1 MTDDFAASNVAKNLG
16 IKVIPLMTKGI
27 KTVGKSLPRGL
38 KTILKK
44 GGHNYSSMINN
55 WTSLVGKKISD
66 VAYPKSIKTG
76 KELRN
81 GILILNVDHGD
92 QLFVEYSK
100 KDIIDKINAFFGYQ
114 FIKEVRLVLIKR
126 KTDKKEKHKID
137 KDKSIK
143 YGKKIKE
150 IQDSNLKRNLSN
162 LIDVFSAKK

>member
-1 MTDDFAASNVAKNLG
+1 MHGKKNY
-16 IKVIPLMTKGI
+16 INKSAYSIQGI

-44 GGHNYSSMINN
+44 GGYNYSSMINN

-76 KELRN
+76 KELKN

-100 KDIIDKINAFFGYQ
+100 KDIIDKINTFFGYQ

-126 KTDKKEKHKID
+126 FI
-137 KDKSIK
+137 I
-143 YGKKIKE
+143 
-150 IQDSNLKRNLSN
+150 
-162 LIDVFSAKK
+162 

>member
-1 MTDDFAASNVAKNLG
+1 MHGKKNY
-16 IKVIPLMTKGI
+16 INKSTYSIQGI
-27 KTVGKSLPRGL
+27 KTVGKSLPHGL

-44 GGHNYSSMINN
+44 GGYNYSSMINN
-55 WTSLVGKKISD
+55 WTNLVGKKISD
-66 VAYPKSIKTG
+66 VTYPKSIKTG
-76 KELRN
+76 RELRN

-162 LIDVFSAKK
+162 LIYVFSAKK

>member
-1 MTDDFAASNVAKNLG
+1 MHSKKNY
-16 IKVIPLMTKGI
+16 INKSAYSIQGI

-44 GGHNYSSMINN
+44 GGYNYSSMINN
-55 WTSLVGKKISD
+55 WVSLVGKKISD

-76 KELRN
+76 RELRN
-81 GILILNVDHGD
+81 GVLILNVDHGD

>member
-1 MTDDFAASNVAKNLG
+1 MHSKKNY
-16 IKVIPLMTKGI
+16 INKSAYSIQGI

-44 GGHNYSSMINN
+44 GGYNYSSMINN
-55 WTSLVGKKISD
+55 WTNLVGKKISD

-126 KTDKKEKHKID
+126 KTDKKEKYKID

-150 IQDSNLKRNLSN
+150 IQDSNLKRNLNN

>member
-1 MTDDFAASNVAKNLG
+1 MHSKKNY
-16 IKVIPLMTKGI
+16 INKYAYSIQGI
-27 KTVGKSLPRGL
+27 KTVGKSFPRGL

-81 GILILNVDHGD
+81 GILILNVNHGD

-100 KDIIDKINAFFGYQ
+100 KDIIDKINTFFGYR

-126 KTDKKEKHKID
+126 KTDQKEKHKID

>member
-1 MTDDFAASNVAKNLG
+1 MHGKKNY
-16 IKVIPLMTKGI
+16 INKSAYSIQGI

-44 GGHNYSSMINN
+44 GGYNYSSMINN
-55 WTSLVGKKISD
+55 WTNLVGKKISD

-81 GILILNVDHGD
+81 GILILNVNHGD

-162 LIDVFSAKK
+162 FIDVFSAKK

>member
-1 MTDDFAASNVAKNLG
+1 MHGKKNY
-16 IKVIPLMTKGI
+16 INKSAYSIQGI

-55 WTSLVGKKISD
+55 WTNLVGKKISD

-76 KELRN
+76 RELRN

-100 KDIIDKINAFFGYQ
+100 KYVIDKINAFFGYQ

>member
-1 MTDDFAASNVAKNLG
+1 MHDKKNY
-16 IKVIPLMTKGI
+16 INKSAYSIQGI

-44 GGHNYSSMINN
+44 GGYNYSSMINN
-55 WTSLVGKKISD
+55 WTNLVGKKISD

-76 KELRN
+76 RELRN

-100 KDIIDKINAFFGYQ
+100 KDVIDKINAFFGYQ

>member
-1 MTDDFAASNVAKNLG
+1 MHGKKNY
-16 IKVIPLMTKGI
+16 INKSTYSIQGI

-44 GGHNYSSMINN
+44 GGYNYSSMINN
-55 WTSLVGKKISD
+55 WTNLVGKNISD

-76 KELRN
+76 RELRN
-81 GILILNVDHGD
+81 GVLILNVDHGD

>member
-1 MTDDFAASNVAKNLG
+1 MHDKKNY
-16 IKVIPLMTKGI
+16 INKSAYSIQGI

-44 GGHNYSSMINN
+44 GGYNYSSMINN
-55 WTSLVGKKISD
+55 WTNLVGKKISD

-76 KELRN
+76 RELRN

-100 KDIIDKINAFFGYQ
+100 KDVIDKINAFFGYQ

-126 KTDKKEKHKID
+126 KTDKKEEHKID

>member
-1 MTDDFAASNVAKNLG
+1 MHDKKNY
-16 IKVIPLMTKGI
+16 INKSAYSIQGI

-55 WTSLVGKKISD
+55 WASLVGKKISD

-76 KELRN
+76 KELIN
-81 GILILNVDHGD
+81 GILILNVNHGD

-126 KTDKKEKHKID
+126 KIDKKEKYKID

-162 LIDVFSAKK
+162 LIDVFSTKK

>member
-1 MTDDFAASNVAKNLG
+1 MHDKKNY
-16 IKVIPLMTKGI
+16 INKSAYSIQGI

-44 GGHNYSSMINN
+44 GGYNYSSMINN
-55 WTSLVGKKISD
+55 WTNLVGKKISD

>member
-1 MTDDFAASNVAKNLG
+1 MYS
-16 IKVIPLMTKGI
+16 IQGI

-55 WTSLVGKKISD
+55 WVSLVGKKISD

-76 KELRN
+76 RELRN
-81 GILILNVDHGD
+81 GVLILNVDHGD

-162 LIDVFSAKK
+162 LIDVFSGKR

>member
-1 MTDDFAASNVAKNLG
+1 MHSKKNY
-16 IKVIPLMTKGI
+16 INKSAYSIQGI
-27 KTVGKSLPRGL
+27 KTVGKSLPHGL

-44 GGHNYSSMINN
+44 GGYNYSSMINN
-55 WTSLVGKKISD
+55 WTNLVGKKISD

-81 GILILNVDHGD
+81 GILILNVNHGD

-126 KTDKKEKHKID
+126 KIDKKEKYKID

>member
-1 MTDDFAASNVAKNLG
+1 MHDKKNY
-16 IKVIPLMTKGI
+16 INKSMYSIQGI

-55 WTSLVGKKISD
+55 WTNLVGKKISD

-76 KELRN
+76 RELRN

>member
-1 MTDDFAASNVAKNLG
+1 MHSKKNY
-16 IKVIPLMTKGI
+16 INKSPYSIQGI

-55 WTSLVGKKISD
+55 WTNLVGKKISD

-81 GILILNVDHGD
+81 GVLILNVDHGD

-100 KDIIDKINAFFGYQ
+100 KDIIDKINTFFGYQ